1 MALYDKIIEAFPEL
15 TIEAFYPENDMITV
29 RDDADGTGE
38 YIAKWNYE
46 KPLTKELKAL
56 YRG

>member
-1 MALYDKIIEAFPEL
+1 MALYDEVIAAFPEL
-15 TIEAFYPENDMITV
+15 VIEDFYPENGTIIL
-29 RDDADGTGE
+29 RDDSDGTGE
-38 YIAKWNYE
+38 YIAVWNYE